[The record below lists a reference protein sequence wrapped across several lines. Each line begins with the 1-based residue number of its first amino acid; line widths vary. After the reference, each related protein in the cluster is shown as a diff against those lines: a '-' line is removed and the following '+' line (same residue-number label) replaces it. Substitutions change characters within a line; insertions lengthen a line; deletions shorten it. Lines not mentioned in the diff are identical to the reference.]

1 MKVAIEHITPALAR
15 TWLEKYN
22 ASNRTMRPSHV
33 ETLRQAFARGEYT
46 LTHQGIAFD
55 IEGQLLDG
63 QHRLAAIATMAAHDI
78 FPMLVARGLPRGA
91 TYGAIDTIA
100 ARRSFA
106 DALNVPGRVAEVANF
121 FLRFVRGSSV
131 GNTPALIV
139 PYVQWVRPQ
148 IDNLIAR
155 CNHAT
160 RTWSSAPVRAAAV
173 LAMKRQGSDD
183 YVLRAY
189 RALTLSTF
197 DDMPP
202 IVQSLYRA
210 NVAGSIRSSAST
222 DLFLRSLK
230 AFSPKNADLSR
241 VHISDVS
248 AAAEEVRNEVRQAI
262 TPKED

>member
-1 MKVAIEHITPALAR
+1 MP
-15 TWLEKYN
+15 
-22 ASNRTMRPSHV
+22 
-33 ETLRQAFARGEYT
+33 
-46 LTHQGIAFD
+46 
-55 IEGQLLDG
+55 
-63 QHRLAAIATMAAHDI
+63 AHDI
-78 FPMLVARGLPRGA
+78 FPMLVARDLPRGA

-106 DALNVPGRVAEVANF
+106 DALNVPGRVTEVANF

-197 DDMPP
+197 DNMPP